1 MYRDKT
7 QLRKDGHRTLE
18 SGMNSGRDPV
28 LLTQTECAFAS
39 NVTFRNGFPTNR
51 QKFIQVQLADGTAT
65 TVSTTG
71 NLNSTTTIAN
81 IPSTS
86 GLATGMIVTGTGIP
100 SNTRIKSITDAS
112 HVVISQA
119 ATATATGVALT
130 FASLGS
136 LAGFQN
142 GNFQGAA
149 IYDIDDFEQH
159 IMVMV
164 GGTLYQLDVDGGITV
179 NAIFNDGLSA
189 SNAPQVWMCQADTY
203 FVIQDGKSIPII
215 MNGIGN
221 INTRRAV
228 PPEVPVATA
237 MAYGQGR
244 LFAAQGRQVIAGD
257 ILGGPT
263 TVISFTENT
272 YLSEAAF
279 FGVPLNSGNV
289 IGLIFIE
296 QGDTQTG
303 QGELLMFARHACY
316 SIQASVPREATQ
328 TQPGWQGT
336 PGMQK
341 VALTNIGG
349 TGWRNLVTVN
359 QDVFFRSKDG
369 WRTFRTARNEAYGWG
384 GAPISNE
391 MLRVLYTDSL
401 QLLDYASSCI
411 FKNRVFLT
419 CTPSPYPSN
428 ISGGGAVFHSL
439 CVMDL
444 QVISS
449 VVNRSNLAYEFSP
462 YFSQRGSPAYDGIW
476 QPPNGLEILQIVQG
490 EFARQERM
498 FVFCYNPTSK
508 QTEIWELADYL
519 VFDSQTVP
527 VTSQIETKTYD
538 FKLPDTLKEL
548 RRCELYFTATEASI
562 DVTVEFRSDGYPNWV
577 LWGQCTLPGHSIPCN
592 LDPSLCQNPG
602 CITEGYWFQRK
613 MPTPPNTCDP
623 NTGKLIRVGF
633 HFQLRIT
640 WVGPATLLMVMLHAE
655 ELIEDPNGNC
665 CGIGGTITQGVSL
678 PPWQQ

>member
-1 MYRDKT
+1 MYKDKT

-51 QKFIQVQLADGTAT
+51 QKFMPMQLKDGGALGGAPGGLT
-65 TVSTTG
+65 T
-71 NLNSTTTIAN
+71 
-81 IPSTS
+81 
-86 GLATGMIVTGTGIP
+86 
-100 SNTRIKSITDAS
+100 
-112 HVVISQA
+112 
-119 ATATATGVALT
+119 
-130 FASLGS
+130 
-136 LAGFQN
+136 FQSS
-142 GNFQGAA
+142 NFQGATV
-149 IYDIDDFEQH
+149 YDIDDFEQH
-159 IMVMV
+159 IMAMA
-164 GGTLYQLDVDGGITV
+164 GGTLYQLDINGGIT
-179 NAIFNDGLSA
+179 ITGIHNDGQSVAL
-189 SNAPQVWMCQADTY
+189 APQVWMCQADTY
-203 FVIQDGKSIPII
+203 FVIQDGTSTPLI
-215 MNGIGN
+215 MEGLLSA
-221 INTRRAV
+221 RRAQGD
-228 PPEVPVATA
+228 EVPVGTA

-244 LFAAQGRQVIAGD
+244 LWLAQGRQVVAGD

-263 TVISFTENT
+263 SVVSFTEQT
-272 YLSEAAF
+272 YLSEAAY
-279 FGVPLNSGNV
+279 FGVPLNTGNV
-289 IGLIFIE
+289 VGLVFIE

-303 QGELLMFARHACY
+303 QGELLLFARLAAY

-349 TGWRNLVTVN
+349 TGARNLVNVN

-419 CTPSPYPSN
+419 CTPSPYPKN
-428 ISGGGAVFHSL
+428 ITGGGAIFHNL
-439 CVMDL
+439 CVLDL
-444 QVISS
+444 QVVSS
-449 VVNRSNLAYEFSP
+449 VINRSNLAYEFSP
-462 YFSQRGSPAYDGIW
+462 YFSQRGSPAYDGVW
-476 QPPNGLEILQIVQG
+476 TPPNGLEILQLVQA
-490 EFARQERM
+490 EIAREERLFA
-498 FVFCYNPTSK
+498 FCYNPATAK
-508 QTEIWELADYL
+508 TEIWELVDYL
-519 VFDSQTVP
+519 AFDDQTIP
-527 VTSQIETKTYD
+527 ITCQIETKTYD

-577 LWGQCTLPGHSIPCN
+577 LWGQCTLPGHQQPCT
-592 LDPSLCQNPG
+592 LDTAACQSPG
-602 CITEGYWFQRK
+602 CPVEGYWYQWK

-623 NTGKLIRVGF
+623 NTNKLIRVGF

-640 WVGPATLLMVMLHAE
+640 WTGPATLLMVMLHAE
-655 ELIEDPNGNC
+655 ELVEDPNGGC
-665 CGIGGTITQGVSL
+665 CGIGGAITVGV
-678 PPWQQ
+678 PPSVPGAF